1 MPAALKKQR
10 RRSQISH
17 LDAMGNIQFT
27 KALEVVRKTN
37 LEMRFPQFMARQLIP
52 VKNDVD
58 PGVQTIQWRSYGPVG
73 MAKIISNYADDLP
86 RADVLGEDN
95 YSKVFS
101 IGNSYGY
108 NIDEVAASAYSGIA
122 LSTKRAAAARRANEE
137 RVEALA
143 AVGDSRF
150 SILGLLNQPNATVL
164 ALPAGASTF
173 TTWATKTA
181 DEILADLNL
190 IKRTPINL
198 TNGVEKIDTIV
209 MPENQR
215 GIIQTKRVST
225 VSDTTV
231 EEFFLRTNP
240 GIQLISW
247 QRLTGAG
254 ASATDRIV
262 GYYRNPDYIE
272 LNIPKEWTEL
282 PPQERNLEVVIP
294 CHSRFGGVILYY
306 PLSMVYADGS

>member
-1 MPAALKKQR
+1 MNALKK

-17 LDAMGNIQFT
+17 LDAMGNVQFT
-27 KALEVVRKTN
+27 KALEVVRKNN
-37 LEMRFPQFMARQLIP
+37 LEMRFPQFMARQLLP

-86 RADVLGEDN
+86 RADVQGEDN

-108 NIDEVAASAYSGIA
+108 NIDEVAASAYSGVA

-137 RVEALA
+137 RVESLA
-143 AVGDSRF
+143 AMGDSRF
-150 SILGLLNQPNATVL
+150 GILGLLNQPNATLVT
-164 ALPAGASTF
+164 LPAGAGSS
-173 TTWATKTA
+173 TTWALKTPT
-181 DEILADLNL
+181 EILADMNL
-190 IKRTPINL
+190 IKRTPVTL
-198 TNGVEKIDTIV
+198 TNGVEKINTIV

-215 GIIQTKRVST
+215 GIVQTTRVST
-225 VSDTTV
+225 VSDTTI

-240 GIQLISW
+240 GVELITW

-254 ASATDRIV
+254 AAASDRIV
-262 GYYRNPDYIE
+262 GYYRDPDYIE

-282 PPQERNLEVVIP
+282 PPQERNLEVVVP
-294 CHSRFGGVILYY
+294 CHSRFGGVILYF

>member
-1 MPAALKKQR
+1 MSLALKKK

-27 KALEVVRKTN
+27 KALEVVRKAN

-86 RADVLGEDN
+86 RADVQGEDN
-95 YSKVFS
+95 FAKVYS

-122 LSTKRAAAARRANEE
+122 LSQKRAAAARRANEE

-143 AVGDSRF
+143 AMGDSRIG
-150 SILGLLNQPNATVL
+150 ILGLLNQPNATVVTI
-164 ALPAGASTF
+164 PAGAGSS
-173 TTWATKTA
+173 TTWALKTP

-198 TNGVEKIDTIV
+198 TNGVEKINTIV

-215 GIIQTKRVST
+215 GIIQTTRVSD

-240 GIQLISW
+240 GIELVTW
-247 QRLTGAG
+247 QRLAGAG
-254 ASATDRIV
+254 AGGADRIV
-262 GYYRNPDYIE
+262 GYYRDPDYIE

-294 CHSRFGGVILYY
+294 CHSRLGGVILYY
-306 PLSMVYADGS
+306 PLSMVYADGT